1 MLFTHLRLTDLTN
14 THGKVVAS
22 CIADAAWSSPA
33 PPLAD
38 GRRRGGE
45 PGGRGGIASW
55 EEMSKRGAS
64 AGDDEPASK
73 RAKVA
78 PRVPPLLSNRTC
90 KDNPRW
96 LAGHTA
102 EVLDAA
108 GSGADRAAHAFMLVL
123 FEGACE
129 QP

>member
-1 MLFTHLRLTDLTN
+1 MPTPR
-14 THGKVVAS
+14 GA
-22 CIADAAWSSPA
+22 A

-78 PRVPPLLSNRTC
+78 LRVPPLLSNMTC
-90 KDNPRW
+90 KSKLLGVHR
-96 LAGHTA
+96 
-102 EVLDAA
+102 V
-108 GSGADRAAHAFMLVL
+108 FIL
-123 FEGACE
+123 FEYILVGTT
-129 QP
+129 

>member
-1 MLFTHLRLTDLTN
+1 MPTPR
-14 THGKVVAS
+14 GA
-22 CIADAAWSSPA
+22 A

-78 PRVPPLLSNRTC
+78 QGP
-90 KDNPRW
+90 
-96 LAGHTA
+96 
-102 EVLDAA
+102 
-108 GSGADRAAHAFMLVL
+108 
-123 FEGACE
+123 
-129 QP
+129 